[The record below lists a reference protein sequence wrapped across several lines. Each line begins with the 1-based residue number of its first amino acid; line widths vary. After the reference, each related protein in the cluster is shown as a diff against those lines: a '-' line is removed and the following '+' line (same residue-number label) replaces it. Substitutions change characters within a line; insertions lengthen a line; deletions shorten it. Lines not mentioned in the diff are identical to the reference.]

1 MAKCDRPGPERERGA
16 SRSESLI
23 GGLEET
29 RSRLEER
36 GERLRG
42 LQGRSEQLQND
53 ASSFEA
59 MAKQLRDRE
68 VGRKWWQL

>member
-1 MAKCDRPGPERERGA
+1 MVECDRPGPEREHGA
-16 SRSESLI
+16 RRSGSLI